1 MVMEVTCTGTL
12 GLSLA
17 SVQTTRSDGYHV
29 GKLEA
34 ESWAGSVP
42 VAVLLMAVTTSW
54 PFTTLPE

>member
-1 MVMEVTCTGTL
+1 MEVTCTGTL

-17 SVQTTRSDGYHV
+17 SVGIRGWDGYHV
-29 GKLEA
+29 GKLET

-54 PFTTLPE
+54 PFTTLPK